1 MEDYLLLCGQVAY
14 SGSEMYAALDMR
26 QKLVNYAL
34 QSGGDG
40 EAGRNLLLLAYIHTY
55 SVYIFGV

>member
-1 MEDYLLLCGQVAY
+1 MCGQVAY

-26 QKLVNYAL
+26 QKLVNDAL

-40 EAGRNLLLLAYIHTY
+40 EAGRNLLLLAYIHIYIHTY
-55 SVYIFGV
+55 SV

>member
-1 MEDYLLLCGQVAY
+1 LCGQVAY

-26 QKLVNYAL
+26 QKLVNDAL

-40 EAGRNLLLLAYIHTY
+40 EAGRNLILLAYIHTHIHTY
-55 SVYIFGV
+55 SIYIFGV